1 MYIRSQKGGNSSYA
15 MFCFTSGVTF
25 SLRGD
30 SISNTGDG
38 HVLITDINP
47 NKNGALICR
56 SEILLS
62 NIRSRRGDW
71 YLHPTQM
78 STDEADRIKNPTYSV
93 PDRGWIRYRHNDSEG
108 HRVVRLNRTS
118 DTAEEGVFT
127 CSITGDFNN
136 PRYLG
141 IYYPSE

>member
-15 MFCFTSGVTF
+15 KFCFTSGVAF

-47 NKNGALICR
+47 NALICR
-56 SEILLS
+56 SEIPLS

-78 STDEADRIKNPTYSV
+78 STDEADRIKKIPQIGTLIE
-93 PDRGWIRYRHNDSEG
+93 DGLG
-108 HRVVRLNRTS
+108 T
-118 DTAEEGVFT
+118 DTMIQKAIE
-127 CSITGDFNN
+127 
-136 PRYLG
+136 
-141 IYYPSE
+141 

>member
-1 MYIRSQKGGNSSYA
+1 MYFA
-15 MFCFTSGVTF
+15 LGVTF
-25 SLRGD
+25 SLEGVN
-30 SISNTGDG
+30 ISNTSTGSG

-47 NKNGALICR
+47 NGENNKDALICR
-56 SEILLS
+56 SEIPVS
-62 NIRSRRGDW
+62 HTRSRRGDW

-78 STDEADRIKNPTYSV
+78 STDDADRIVTAMPTDP
-93 PDRGWIRYRHNDSEG
+93 PDRGWHRNRVDDSEG
-108 HRVVRLNRTS
+108 HRLVILKRAS

-127 CSITGDFNN
+127 CNITGDLNN

>member
-1 MYIRSQKGGNSSYA
+1 MYIRNQKGSYA
-15 MFCFTSGVTF
+15 KFCFTSGVTF
-25 SLRGD
+25 SLRGN

-47 NKNGALICR
+47 NGENNENVLICR
-56 SEILLS
+56 SEKRLS

-78 STDEADRIKNPTYSV
+78 STDEADRINNPTDND
-93 PDRGWIRYRHNDSEG
+93 PDRGWTRNRVYDSEG

-127 CSITGDFNN
+127 CNITGDRNN

>member
-1 MYIRSQKGGNSSYA
+1 MSCSKVCN
-15 MFCFTSGVTF
+15 FTSGVTF
-25 SLRGD
+25 SLRGVN
-30 SISNTGDG
+30 ISNAGDG

-47 NKNGALICR
+47 NGENNEDALICR
-56 SEILLS
+56 SEIPVS
-62 NIRSRRGDW
+62 DIRSRRGDW

-78 STDEADRIKNPTYSV
+78 STNETDRIMVPKNK
-93 PDRGWIRYRHNDSEG
+93 PDRGWLRNRNSEG
-108 HRVVRLNRTS
+108 HRVVRLKRAS

-127 CSITGDFNN
+127 CNITGDLNN